1 MSNEYGIVVERL
13 EFSETIMLNIDCH
26 ELLNGD
32 VIEVAKR
39 LLDLHRRVAE
49 EYTRTMKTAFFI
61 DLKLRMLLM
70 TIIAM
75 SHWKGSIGNQMS
87 LWQKEKPNL
96 LLPLKRRH
104 RGK

>member
-1 MSNEYGIVVERL
+1 
-13 EFSETIMLNIDCH
+13 
-26 ELLNGD
+26 
-32 VIEVAKR
+32 
-39 LLDLHRRVAE
+39 
-49 EYTRTMKTAFFI
+49 MKTAFFI